1 MQQQIFY
8 SVKGS
13 RFQEIQDEL
22 FSGDLALYDPR
33 VTFGALLEDARFDQK
48 SESISD
54 CILISAL
61 KRTFPNLN
69 GCFRT

>member
-33 VTFGALLEDARFDQK
+33 VTFGALLGLDGFSRQ
-48 SESISD
+48 
-54 CILISAL
+54 LTRVL
-61 KRTFPNLN
+61 
-69 GCFRT
+69 